1 MGFFLLSC
9 DATPSLVFSH
19 SQILFFSSGTAKS
32 TGTFDIPI
40 RFLLD
45 PNINAGKFVQTTMNL
60 AIDCS
65 AMSEEE
71 APTRG
76 QCVSYLR
83 FDKTSSS
90 EVRFRAAILD
100 EYDWDS
106 GSSNGRDDESSDE
119 CLEEE

>member
-1 MGFFLLSC
+1 M
-9 DATPSLVFSH
+9 
-19 SQILFFSSGTAKS
+19 
-32 TGTFDIPI
+32 
-40 RFLLD
+40 
-45 PNINAGKFVQTTMNL
+45 QTTMNL

-71 APTRG
+71 APARG

-90 EVRFRAAILD
+90 EVRFRAAIPD
-100 EYDWDS
+100 DYDWDS